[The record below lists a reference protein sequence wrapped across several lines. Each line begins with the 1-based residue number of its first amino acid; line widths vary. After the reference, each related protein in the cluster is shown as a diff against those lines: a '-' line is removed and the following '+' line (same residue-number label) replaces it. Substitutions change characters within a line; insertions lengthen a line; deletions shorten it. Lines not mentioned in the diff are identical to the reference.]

1 MKNLRI
7 AAILL
12 MSGVALTAF
21 GCAANT
27 AGSPND
33 TTGAASAAA
42 ERGVAD
48 QAANKEKHQ
57 AKLAALFA
65 EADKNVDGKVTLD
78 EAQAAAAARFA
89 KADANGDAELDATE
103 RKAMRPEQGEHAKG
117 ERGERGEHAKGERG
131 ERGEH
136 AKGERGE
143 RGEHAKGERGER
155 GEHPARDGAGG
166 AQGADGAHGGGMHGM
181 AKWDTNNDGLL
192 SSAEL
197 SAGIAQMFTRV
208 DTNNDGV
215 ITLAELQAFHPKHDK
230 HEAR

>member
-131 ERGEH
+131 ERGE
-136 AKGERGE
+136 
-143 RGEHAKGERGER
+143 R